1 MLKIP
6 TLLLPPIPF
15 LTVSLKTSFSVMSN
29 PQHHHFYF
37 LVSKIL
43 LHFALLLVFVEFIP
57 SKNIFTA
64 LTSYVGESLRGMEKV
79 QMCVFSL
86 GDLFLFHISFF
97 FLDLPAFIIS
107 FVHHHSCIYD
117 FLFSRSSFCEFPLM
131 VSTLVFLPF
140 PLLVFRE
147 CVTCP
152 YSSNNNSAIKCNFK
166 GAETGARLCGFK
178 SFLLV
183 AM

>member
-43 LHFALLLVFVEFIP
+43 LHFALLLLVFVEFIP
-57 SKNIFTA
+57 SKNIFAA
-64 LTSYVGESLRGMEKV
+64 LTSYIGESLRGMEKV
-79 QMCVFSL
+79 QMCVFAL
-86 GDLFLFHISFF
+86 RDLFLFHISFF
-97 FLDLPAFIIS
+97 FLDLPTFIIS

-131 VSTLVFLPF
+131 VSTLLFFFPSLFWSSESVLLALILPKII
-140 PLLVFRE
+140 LL
-147 CVTCP
+147 
-152 YSSNNNSAIKCNFK
+152 
-166 GAETGARLCGFK
+166 
-178 SFLLV
+178 
-183 AM
+183 